1 VAELRFCRETLG
13 LEALEEPEL
22 AQTVQAFMCA
32 AKAVHAARAAADAMA
47 KEAEILGEL
56 EASEDEEV
64 QKTPFWSHFFKI

>member
-1 VAELRFCRETLG
+1 
-13 LEALEEPEL
+13 
-22 AQTVQAFMCA
+22 MCA